1 MINMWQQH
9 VINSTRIENCHSI
22 AKTNKMRYFKTKV
35 NLTWAFLSMF
45 CFQNRHLSTCYRKQ
59 KHEIFSFRFCG
70 LFYVHSEI
78 EEPFHS
84 GNSTFWPLTEREK
97 IFQKLSPIII
107 SFDISQTER
116 SVSSVDT
123 IRLRHTCLKGKK
135 SLLAS
140 SRVEHSM
147 LVIRMRI

>member
-84 GNSTFWPLTEREK
+84 GNSTFWPLTERENLSNVISYHY
-97 IFQKLSPIII
+97 IFWYIPNRKI
-107 SFDISQTER
+107 SFISRYDTTETYLSQR
-116 SVSSVDT
+116 
-123 IRLRHTCLKGKK
+123 KK
-135 SLLAS
+135 SLLVS